1 MDFSSP
7 FSSRIDPTAN
17 RQTNRTPMPT
27 PPALLPLSAS
37 FIVHPAG
44 GGVPTHQH
52 HSGQLTVVLGGTMRV
67 TADQGWWLA
76 PPGLAVWVPPQ
87 TPHAASYSETSSLIN
102 VKFPPQ
108 IAQRLPAEC
117 RALAVSDLLRELAR
131 EAVRLEDEQEK
142 SAEHVVQSLGLI
154 AELMVLQLVRPVAT
168 PGLFVPHGQDRRLRK
183 AIAILHQEPGADL
196 SIEAL
201 AARVNSSERTLSRL
215 FVAETGMT
223 FRRWRE
229 HMRLVTSIDKLA
241 RGHTITATALELG
254 YSSAS
259 SFTTLFT
266 RVLGV
271 PPRRYMS
278 LMREPSEEAKR

>member
-1 MDFSSP
+1 
-7 FSSRIDPTAN
+7 
-17 RQTNRTPMPT
+17 
-27 PPALLPLSAS
+27 
-37 FIVHPAG
+37 
-44 GGVPTHQH
+44 
-52 HSGQLTVVLGGTMRV
+52 MRV

-87 TPHAASYSETSSLIN
+87 TAHAASYSETSSLIN
-102 VKFPPQ
+102 LKFPPQ
-108 IAQRLPAEC
+108 IAQRLPTEC
-117 RALAVSDLLRELAR
+117 KSMAVSDLLRELAR
-131 EAVRLEDEQEK
+131 EAVRLDDEQQQAK
-142 SAEHVVQSLGLI
+142 STERASEALALI
-154 AELMVLQLVRPVAT
+154 AELMVLQLTRPVLT

-183 AIAILHQEPGADL
+183 AIDLLHQQPGADL
-196 SIEAL
+196 SIDTL

-241 RGHTITATALELG
+241 RGETITATALELG
-254 YSSAS
+254 YASAS

-278 LMREPSEEAKR
+278 LMGERSEDPQD

>member
-1 MDFSSP
+1 M
-7 FSSRIDPTAN
+7 
-17 RQTNRTPMPT
+17 
-27 PPALLPLSAS
+27 PPAHSPLPLRAR
-37 FIVHPAG
+37 FITHPAG

-52 HSGQLTVVLGGTMRV
+52 LNGQLTVVLGGTMRV

-87 TPHAASYSETSSLIN
+87 TPHAASYSEISSLIN
-102 VKFPPQ
+102 VNFPQQ

-117 RALAVSDLLRELAR
+117 RTMAVSDLLRELAR
-131 EAVRLEDEQEK
+131 EAVRLDAEQQEK
-142 SAEHVVQSLGLI
+142 SAERAVGSLVLI
-154 AELMVLQLVRPVAT
+154 AELMVLQLMRPVAT

-183 AIAILHQEPGADL
+183 AIDILHQEPGAEL

-201 AARVNSSERTLSRL
+201 ASRVNSSERTLSRL
-215 FVAETGMT
+215 FVSETGMT

-278 LMREPSEEAKR
+278 LMREQSEEAQS

>member
-1 MDFSSP
+1 MPD
-7 FSSRIDPTAN
+7 A
-17 RQTNRTPMPT
+17 PT
-27 PPALLPLSAS
+27 PLPLSAH
-37 FIVHPAG
+37 FITHPAG

-52 HSGQLTVVLGGTMRV
+52 LSGQLTVVLGGTMRV

-102 VKFPPQ
+102 VNFPQQ

-117 RALAVSDLLRELAR
+117 RTMAVSDLLRELAR
-131 EAVRLEDEQEK
+131 EAVRLDDGLARG
-142 SAEHVVQSLGLI
+142 AECAARSRGLI
-154 AELMVLQLVRPVAT
+154 AELMVLQLIRPVAA
-168 PGLFVPHGQDRRLRK
+168 PALFVPHGQDRRLRK
-183 AIAILHQEPGADL
+183 AIAILHQEPGTDL

-215 FVAETGMT
+215 FVTETGMT

-241 RGHTITATALELG
+241 RGNTITATALELG

-278 LMREPSEEAKR
+278 LMRERSDEAQS